1 MRNEISAGCVVF
13 VRENAG
19 LQFLLLHYSKGHWDF
34 PKGHIEGNE
43 SAEEAML
50 RELKEETGIAS
61 VKVIPGFEERIT
73 YFFKQNGE
81 TIKKEVIFF
90 LVESATKGVRLS
102 FEHIG
107 YEWLPYK
114 EAVKKVTFNNAKQ
127 VLKKAY
133 EFLKQRS
140 LGDFIG

>member
-1 MRNEISAGCVVF
+1 VF

-34 PKGHIEGNE
+34 PKGHIEENE

>member
-1 MRNEISAGCVVF
+1 MRNEISAGCVLF
-13 VRENAG
+13 VRENAN

-61 VKVIPGFEERIT
+61 IKVIPGFEERIT

-90 LVESATKGVRLS
+90 LVESATKEVKLS

>member
-1 MRNEISAGCVVF
+1 MRNETSAGCVVF

-43 SAEEAML
+43 SAKEAML

-61 VKVIPGFEERIT
+61 VKVIPGFEEHIT

-81 TIKKEVIFF
+81 TIKKKVIFF
-90 LVESATKGVRLS
+90 LVESATKEVKLS
-102 FEHIG
+102 FEHMG

-114 EAVKKVTFNNAKQ
+114 KAVKKVTFNNARQ

>member
-34 PKGHIEGNE
+34 PKGHIEENE